1 MQVLLFNNW
10 RKSVVQSTKIE
21 MLKADGRYTVVDVG
35 REEIFSDK
43 SLSVWEQE
51 LDKKYFVRIHK
62 SYIVN
67 LRYVV
72 KVGSTVVL
80 KDGTA
85 VPLARRRKKEFEIR
99 YREFLVREE

>member
-1 MQVLLFNNW
+1 MGDTQLL
-10 RKSVVQSTKIE
+10 
-21 MLKADGRYTVVDVG
+21 ML
-35 REEIFSDK
+35 EEIFSDK

-80 KDGTA
+80 KDGTS

-99 YREFLVREE
+99 YKEFLVGEE